1 MSLLLILPT
10 KLVQGIWKANRE
22 GNQGGEHASYLKW
35 VMFVVLVW
43 QCAVEVQNWL
53 VKAIDEIQANI
64 QSTLHEYVHN
74 MLFTLTAT
82 VCVYVASVWHR

>member
-1 MSLLLILPT
+1 MSKFIMSLLLILPT

-43 QCAVEVQNWL
+43 
-53 VKAIDEIQANI
+53 
-64 QSTLHEYVHN
+64 
-74 MLFTLTAT
+74 
-82 VCVYVASVWHR
+82 

>member
-1 MSLLLILPT
+1 MVLLTTLYIISMNVKVHYIIIAYLPT

-43 QCAVEVQNWL
+43 
-53 VKAIDEIQANI
+53 
-64 QSTLHEYVHN
+64 
-74 MLFTLTAT
+74 
-82 VCVYVASVWHR
+82 